1 MRRVCKVPGETLS
14 NFFTS
19 SDLSH
24 FLGGSAACFN
34 MLLSSVNNSDLKCC
48 RSSWVRMFTDMVKSF
63 MSANEIRKTIRKGL
77 QGLRNPQ
84 RVRSGRGLQVL
95 K

>member
-1 MRRVCKVPGETLS
+1 MRRVCKVPGDTLS

-34 MLLSSVNNSDLKCC
+34 MLLSSVNNSVLKCC
-48 RSSWVRMFTDMVKSF
+48 RSSWVRMFTDMVNCF
-63 MSANEIRKTIRKGL
+63 MTANEMRKPIRMGL
-77 QGLRNPQ
+77 QGLRNPRKVQ
-84 RVRSGRGLQVL
+84 AGRGLQVL

>member
-24 FLGGSAACFN
+24 FFGGSAAFFR
-34 MLLSSVNNSDLKCC
+34 MLLSSVNNSVLKCC
-48 RSSWVRMFTDMVKSF
+48 RSSWVRMFTDMVKCF

-77 QGLRNPQ
+77 QGLRNPIRIQ
-84 RVRSGRGLQVL
+84 CGCGL
-95 K
+95 